1 MIPPEAWQAFA
12 GVAAIIIL
20 LGGVA
25 LALQRLG
32 IIGRSA
38 SAPPATAPKPEPD
51 PEDLADLRMRVAVLE
66 ERTRKHE
73 ISLGGISRLHGR
85 IDEVATGMSRTEG
98 EVQQMNRS
106 TMLMLRRLMGGSEE

>member
-1 MIPPEAWQAFA
+1 MISPEAWQAFA

-32 IIGRSA
+32 IIGRA
-38 SAPPATAPKPEPD
+38 APAPPAPAPAPE
-51 PEDLADLRMRVAVLE
+51 PEDLVELRTRVAVLE

-73 ISLGGISRLHGR
+73 ISLEGIGRLHARVDEVKACISRIEG
-85 IDEVATGMSRTEG
+85 EVSGMSRQVNLVVKHLLKGDE
-98 EVQQMNRS
+98 S
-106 TMLMLRRLMGGSEE
+106 

>member
-12 GVAAIIIL
+12 GIAAIIIL

-32 IIGRSA
+32 IIGRTPPA
-38 SAPPATAPKPEPD
+38 PPESAPNPERLT
-51 PEDLADLRMRVAVLE
+51 DLKMRVAVLE
-66 ERTRKHE
+66 ERSRRHE
-73 ISLGGISRLHGR
+73 LSLGGISRLHGR
-85 IDEVATGMSRTEG
+85 IDEVTSGMSRIEG

-106 TMLMLRRLMGGSEE
+106 TMLMLRRLMGGNEE

>member
-12 GVAAIIIL
+12 GVAAVIIL

-32 IIGRSA
+32 IIGRPA
-38 SAPPATAPKPEPD
+38 PAPPAPAPAPET
-51 PEDLADLRMRVAVLE
+51 EDLTDLRTRVAVLE

-73 ISLGGISRLHGR
+73 ISLEGIGRLHARVDEVKASISR
-85 IDEVATGMSRTEG
+85 VEG
-98 EVQQMNRS
+98 EMHGV
-106 TMLMLRRLMGGSEE
+106 RRQVDLIVKHLLQGDES